1 VVAVSADD
9 RCDRC
14 DRRISANRIAAS
26 DQDGHALRQAE
37 QAANAVACP
46 NRDRDDAH
54 DADDQDRAE
63 RHDRGGTDR
72 SAEHHDRAFE
82 DKFRTDTDAG
92 IKAWTWLPRPADRYA
107 D

>member
-1 VVAVSADD
+1 MAIGADHRRD
-9 RCDRC
+9 RCNRQV
-14 DRRISANRIAAS
+14 SANRITAG

-37 QAANAVACP
+37 QAAYAIARP
-46 NRDRDDAH
+46 NRDRDDAD

-63 RHDRGGTDR
+63 RHDRGGTDG

-82 DKFRTDTDAG
+82 HKFRTDTDAG